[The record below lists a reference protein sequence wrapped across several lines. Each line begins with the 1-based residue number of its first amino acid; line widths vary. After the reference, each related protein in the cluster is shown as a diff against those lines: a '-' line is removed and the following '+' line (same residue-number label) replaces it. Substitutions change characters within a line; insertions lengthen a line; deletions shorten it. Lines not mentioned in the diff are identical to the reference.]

1 MRRKYFLLLASEK
14 LSIKKLNFL
23 VFLRNLAQ
31 KIKIFVQKKNA
42 RMDIFFE
49 IFWTLKHY
57 SRIVEWMYLYDAS
70 IAERIPTIMAAKSSA
85 GKKNSDKFL

>member
-31 KIKIFVQKKNA
+31 KIKIFVQKNA
-42 RMDIFFE
+42 RMDIFLE

-70 IAERIPTIMAAKSSA
+70 IAERIPTTMAAKSSD

>member
-42 RMDIFFE
+42 RMDIFLE
-49 IFWTLKHY
+49 NY
-57 SRIVEWMYLYDAS
+57 SRIVEWIYLYDAS
-70 IAERIPTIMAAKSSA
+70 IAERIPTAMAAKSSA